1 MDLPLPSRIQIEP
14 VGRGKWVQMRSPTS
28 APKTSA
34 PALMSFAAYC
44 RLLEQFPAASE
55 IELSAPVDPLLH
67 PRFFDMVR
75 HASAQGLRV
84 SARST
89 LLSLSDRAAED
100 CVKSGLFRLQVAL
113 EPPRPRL
120 ANEIRVAVPFSRALR
135 NLARLAGT
143 KRRFGSAAPR
153 IELLDIA
160 TRSKLAQLP
169 ELVRVA
175 RQHGADA
182 VCVIDIA
189 ESAPATGLMRSFVE
203 CESLRG
209 EEPAVLERA
218 FGETRA
224 LAEALEIG
232 LQLPSLQARSRCQR
246 PWQGAYINVGGQ
258 ATPCAMSHAPIGDM
272 ARDGVARV
280 WNGDAYGAFRTR
292 LASDDPPSPCKG
304 CALYK

>member
-1 MDLPLPSRIQIEP
+1 MELPLPNRIHIEP
-14 VGRGKWVQMRSPTS
+14 VGRGRSGTVTP
-28 APKTSA
+28 APL
-34 PALMSFAAYC
+34 LMSFAAYC
-44 RLLEQFPAASE
+44 RLLEQFPAAAE

-75 HASAQGLRV
+75 HAAAHGLRV
-84 SARST
+84 SARSA

-100 CVKSGLFRLQVAL
+100 CIKSGLFRLQVAL

-120 ANEIRVAVPFSRALR
+120 ANEIRVGVPFSRALR
-135 NLARLAGT
+135 NVARLVAL
-143 KRRFGSAAPR
+143 KRRLACAAPR

-169 ELVRVA
+169 ELVRLA
-175 RQHGADA
+175 RQHGADS
-182 VCVIDIA
+182 VCVVDIA
-189 ESAPATGLMRSFVE
+189 ESAPASGLMRSFVE
-203 CESLRG
+203 CETLRG
-209 EEPAVLERA
+209 EDPALLERA
-218 FGETRA
+218 FAEARA
-224 LAEALEIG
+224 VAEALEIG
-232 LQLPSLQARSRCQR
+232 LQLPNLQARGRCQR

-280 WNGDAYGAFRTR
+280 WNGEAYDEFRAR

-304 CALYK
+304 CAFYE

>member
-1 MDLPLPSRIQIEP
+1 METPLPGRIQIEP
-14 VGRGKWVQMRSPTS
+14 VGRGRSS
-28 APKTSA
+28 IGAPA

-55 IELSAPVDPLLH
+55 IELAAPVDPLLH

-75 HASAQGLRV
+75 HAAAQGRRV
-84 SARST
+84 SARSA
-89 LLSLSDRAAED
+89 LLSVSDRTAEE

-135 NLARLAGT
+135 NVARLAAT
-143 KRRFGSAAPR
+143 KRRLAAGLPK
-153 IELLDIA
+153 IELLEAA

-169 ELVRVA
+169 ELVRLA
-175 RQHGADA
+175 RQHGAES
-182 VCVIDIA
+182 VCVIDVA
-189 ESAPATGLMRSFVE
+189 ESAPATGLMRSFIE

-209 EEPAVLERA
+209 EDPAVLERA
-218 FGETRA
+218 FAEARA
-224 LAEALEIG
+224 MAEALEMG
-232 LQLPSLQARSRCQR
+232 LRLPNLRARGRCRR

-258 ATPCAMSHAPIGDM
+258 ATPCTMSRAPIGDM

-280 WNGDAYGAFRTR
+280 WNGEAYDAFRAR

-304 CALYK
+304 CALYQ

>member
-1 MDLPLPSRIQIEP
+1 METPLPSRIQIEP
-14 VGRGKWVQMRSPTS
+14 VGRGRSS
-28 APKTSA
+28 MGAPA

-44 RLLEQFPAASE
+44 RLLEQFPASSE

-75 HASAQGLRV
+75 HAAAHGLRV

-89 LLSLSDRAAED
+89 LVSLSDRAAED

-135 NLARLAGT
+135 NVTRLVAMKRRLA
-143 KRRFGSAAPR
+143 SAAPR
-153 IELLDIA
+153 LELLDIA

-175 RQHGADA
+175 RQHGADS

-189 ESAPATGLMRSFVE
+189 ENAPATGLMRSFIE

-209 EEPAVLERA
+209 EALAVVEKSFA
-218 FGETRA
+218 ETRA
-224 LAEALEIG
+224 VADALEIG
-232 LQLPSLQARSRCQR
+232 LQLPSLQARQRCQR

-258 ATPCAMSHAPIGDM
+258 ATPCAMSQAPIGDM
-272 ARDGVARV
+272 AREGVARV
-280 WNGDAYGAFRTR
+280 WNGDAYGAFRER
-292 LASDDPPSPCKG
+292 LASDNPPSPCKG
-304 CALYK
+304 CALYR

>member
-1 MDLPLPSRIQIEP
+1 METPLPSRIHIEP
-14 VGRGKWVQMRSPTS
+14 VGRGCGSKMSGMGTP
-28 APKTSA
+28 A

-44 RLLEQFPAASE
+44 RLLEQFPASSE
-55 IELSAPVDPLLH
+55 IELCAPVDPLLH

-75 HASAQGLRV
+75 HAVAQGLRV

-100 CVKSGLFRLQVAL
+100 CVKSGLCRLQAAL

-135 NLARLAGT
+135 NVARLVAT
-143 KRRFGSAAPR
+143 KRRLASAAPR
-153 IELLDIA
+153 IELLEVA

-169 ELVRVA
+169 ELVRLA
-175 RQHGADA
+175 RQHGADS
-182 VCVIDIA
+182 VCVIDIV
-189 ESAPATGLMRSFVE
+189 ESAPATGLMRGFVE
-203 CESLRG
+203 SESLRG

-218 FGETRA
+218 F
-224 LAEALEIG
+224 AEARAAAETLEIG
-232 LQLPSLQARSRCQR
+232 LQLPNLQARSRCRR

-258 ATPCAMSHAPIGDM
+258 ATPCAMSQAPIGDM

-280 WNGDAYGAFRTR
+280 WNGDALGAFRAR

-304 CALYK
+304 CPLYQ